1 MHNSCLKHN
10 FYRDPHHRLNFEFLV
25 GFFTVGKL
33 RVERKLHI
41 VLAPIVHDFLYL
53 RRLLN
58 QILFF
63 SRGEIGQMTH
73 PPLNG
78 SFPPQLSVTKSSSLN
93 LNRLAKLCS
102 DILLFS
108 TTLIVC
114 ICHTSIANLSYSNF
128 ITVWLFISKYH
139 RMSETSTFR

>member
-10 FYRDPHHRLNFEFLV
+10 FYRDPHHRLNFEFLVAV

-63 SRGEIGQMTH
+63 SRSEIGQMTWH

-78 SFPPQLSVTKSSSLN
+78 SFPPQLSVTKCSLWN
-93 LNRLAKLCS
+93 LNRLAELCS

-108 TTLIVC
+108 TELIVC
-114 ICHTSIANLSYSNF
+114 ICHTSIATLLYSNF
-128 ITVWLFISKYH
+128 ITV
-139 RMSETSTFR
+139 